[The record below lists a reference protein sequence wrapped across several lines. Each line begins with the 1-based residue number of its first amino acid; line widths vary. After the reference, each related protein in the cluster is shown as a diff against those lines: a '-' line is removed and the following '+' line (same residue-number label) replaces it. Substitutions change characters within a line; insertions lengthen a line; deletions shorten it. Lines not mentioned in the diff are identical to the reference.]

1 MDNVQEMLVRALDG
15 FGQRVR
21 AVADSQWA
29 GSTPCDL
36 WTVRD
41 LVNHVVWILRWTPP
55 LIAGTSPAEVGTRF
69 EGDLLGDDPVA
80 AWADA
85 GHATRRAAREAGL
98 DRKITTPY
106 GELTVSE
113 YLELV
118 TAEALVHTWDLAR
131 SIGADETLDPGLSR
145 EVTDRYRTN
154 RLYNGSAPGAS
165 WPALFDPPVS
175 GTSDADPQTQLIML
189 VGRDPRTAAA
199 A

>member
-1 MDNVQEMLVRALDG
+1 MDNVQEMLIRALDG
-15 FGQRVR
+15 FGQRVH
-21 AVADSQWA
+21 AVDGSQWA

-69 EGDLLGDDPVA
+69 EGDLLDDDPGA

-85 GHATRRAAREAGL
+85 GHATRQAVREADL

-118 TAEALVHTWDLAR
+118 TAEACIHTWDLAR
-131 SIGADETLDPGLSR
+131 SIGADETLDPGLVR
-145 EVTDRYRTN
+145 QVTDRYRTN
-154 RLYNGSAPGAS
+154 RLYNGSAPGES
-165 WPALFDPPVS
+165 WPALFDPPVT
-175 GTSDADPQTQLIML
+175 GTSDADPQSQLIML
-189 VGRDPRTAAA
+189 VGRDPRTAAG
-199 A
+199 